1 MLVQPTQDEGASS
14 ERLFVEQPSPSP
26 APTGEIPNESL
37 PDSSFAQPSEVPF
50 EQQPDPSP
58 SPSPRPSPTPI
69 IPDSIPEPTGENL
82 GDHSSN
88 DTSLSGNEDAMT
100 LKNVYDLCISL
111 CQQVSDQ
118 AKEIKL
124 LKAKINKLKKQAKPG
139 AQRVCIQTRGKK
151 AKGESSVQKDP
162 LFDVMPEDKIDHM
175 ETENAQSEGR
185 TREEVDEEKEFDE
198 VRLSTEDGVSTDK
211 EKVSTD
217 FEKVSTDKP
226 KVSTDGSKV
235 STDEQ
240 VEGNEELNEGTK
252 EIFEGTE
259 EQRESTEE
267 KVESSPWMC
276 HAPHRFASRFA
287 EKTSTAWYFRVVI
300 FTVTIHTLLERFNK
314 AEPRVV
320 REASAPV
327 DVRIGSPNMEKIFD
341 VFQRAVLSSVFPS
354 SRTRALEEREY
365 HSIRQRASEN
375 STEYMQRFLRLA
387 GFLGQAAG
395 TAEEQAKKFCC
406 SLHKSILDHVMCI
419 QFTDVAQVADAA
431 RNLEILRDRDDYDR
445 SERSDKR
452 HKSGDRYQSD
462 TQQNNYQ
469 SHDQKNNRQGSDRQG
484 GGGNYRN
491 NNNNKYSRDNN
502 RSNLNR
508 YRLYLLYDM
517 NLTSRH
523 GNRNSGAGR
532 DQRNRGQQS
541 HRSTNSGKSFEITSL
556 FSICLKVHVS
566 RSIIESGS
574 QQSRVPSEGY
584 THPVCTTCGRRHP
597 GECRRAAGTC
607 FKCGQAGHLQRDC
620 KKNTGAS
627 SSGHA
632 DKKPDASGRVFALT
646 QDQAAN
652 TSGTITGAL
661 FIFGR
666 AVFVLFD
673 TGATHSVISTKFA
686 SCFTMTPILLD
697 HVLCI
702 STPMKDSARITHVYR
717 DLPLQ
722 FDDKIRSV
730 NALPLDM
737 CEFDIILGIDWLAAH
752 RATIDCHSR
761 RVIFGDIHAPE
772 FIYHGSLPGK
782 SMKIISA
789 LKARTLLSHGCEGFL
804 ATIHDTTSDVSSIH
818 DQPIVSEFQ
827 DVFPEELPGIPPI
840 RDVEFNIELIPGA
853 EPISKAPYR
862 MAPIELK
869 ELKDQLQELLERGFI
884 RPSVSPWGAP
894 VLFVKKKDG
903 SMRLCI
909 DYRELNKITIRNR
922 YPLPRI
928 DDLFDQLQGAKH
940 FSKIDLRSGYHQL
953 RVKEQDISKTAFR
966 TRYGHYEF
974 LVMPFGLTNAPAVFM
989 DLMNRVFHEF
999 LDKFVI
1005 VFIDDILVFSK
1016 SKEEHEEHLR
1026 TVLQILRQEKLY
1038 AKFSKCEFWL
1048 SKVAFLGH
1056 IVSAEGITMDPAK
1069 VEAITKWPRPTSVT
1083 EVRSFLGLAG
1093 YYRRFVEGFS
1103 RLALPLTKL
1112 MRKGEKFVWN
1122 EEREK
1127 SFEELKQRLVSSPI
1141 LTLPSG
1147 TGGFQIYSDASKKGL
1162 GCVLMQHGKVIAYAS
1177 RQLKP
1182 YEVNYPTHDLE
1193 LAAVV
1198 FALKIWRHYLYG
1210 ESCDIFT
1217 DHKSLKYIFTQR
1229 ELNMRQRRWLELL
1242 KDYDT
1247 NIQYHPGK
1255 ANVVADALSRKS
1267 GMIAGIKVE
1276 EEIIRDLERLDI
1288 ELCVRG
1294 QGKTL
1299 FRRICN
1305 HDLSKLLVEWYEA
1318 AMWLRLCQGLNM
1330 SAGLRIE
1337 HQRQWVLQPLET
1349 SCLKWDRNIL
1359 NGFCYRIT
1367 TDSRSTML
1375 SGVVVDRLTKSA
1387 HFLPIRK
1394 DYPVSKLAEM
1404 FQQEIVRLHGTPSAI
1419 VSDRDPRFTS
1429 RFWKG
1434 LQKAWGTRL
1443 KFSTAFHPETDGHW
1457 HASIKCAPFEMLY
1470 GRKCRAPICWDQV
1483 GERILEGPEMI
1494 EVTNE
1499 KVTVAREK
1507 LKEAQ
1512 TRQKSYAD
1520 RHRRALEFQPGEHVF
1535 LKVSPTRGVRRFGI
1549 KGKLSPRYKYHP
1561 LHVVSYPFDQIRE
1574 DLSYTEEPESILD
1587 RQDRVMRNKT
1597 IPFVKILWRNHPERE
1612 ATWETEESIRT
1623 SYPHF
1628 LP

>member
-1 MLVQPTQDEGASS
+1 MVNTRTDAELAAAVQAA
-14 ERLFVEQPSPSP
+14 V
-26 APTGEIPNESL
+26 
-37 PDSSFAQPSEVPF
+37 
-50 EQQPDPSP
+50 
-58 SPSPRPSPTPI
+58 
-69 IPDSIPEPTGENL
+69 
-82 GDHSSN
+82 
-88 DTSLSGNEDAMT
+88 DAM
-100 LKNVYDLCISL
+100 LPQIRE
-111 CQQVSDQ
+111 QV
-118 AKEIKL
+118 
-124 LKAKINKLKKQAKPG
+124 
-139 AQRVCIQTRGKK
+139 
-151 AKGESSVQKDP
+151 
-162 LFDVMPEDKIDHM
+162 
-175 ETENAQSEGR
+175 
-185 TREEVDEEKEFDE
+185 REEYRTGAVA
-198 VRLSTEDGVSTDK
+198 S
-211 EKVSTD
+211 
-217 FEKVSTDKP
+217 
-226 KVSTDGSKV
+226 GS
-235 STDEQ
+235 
-240 VEGNEELNEGTK
+240 N
-252 EIFEGTE
+252 
-259 EQRESTEE
+259 
-267 KVESSPWMC
+267 P
-276 HAPHRFASRFA
+276 PP
-287 EKTSTAWYFRVVI
+287 
-300 FTVTIHTLLERFNK
+300 VTIHTWLERFNK
-314 AEPRVV
+314 QKPRSFEKAV
-320 REASAPV
+320 APV
-327 DVRIGSPNMEKIFD
+327 DAENWISHMEKIFD
-341 VFQRAVLSSVFPS
+341 VMDCNDAFKTRLAVYKFEGDALAWWKAYKQAKGGDAWVLTLTWAAFKELFFLQFFPRAEQERLK
-354 SRTRALEEREY
+354 REY

-395 TAEEQAKKFCC
+395 TAEEQAKNFRWG
-406 SLHKSILDHVMCI
+406 LHKSILDHVMCI

-452 HKSGDRYQSD
+452 HKSGDRYQSA
-462 TQQNNYQ
+462 TQQNSYRG
-469 SHDQKNNRQGSDRQG
+469 HDQKNDRQGSDRQG

-491 NNNNKYSRDNN
+491 NNNNNYSRDN
-502 RSNLNR
+502 
-508 YRLYLLYDM
+508 
-517 NLTSRH
+517 
-523 GNRNSGAGR
+523 NRNSGAGR

-541 HRSTNSGKSFEITSL
+541 H
-556 FSICLKVHVS
+556 

-584 THPVCTTCGRRHP
+584 THPVCNTCGRRHP

-620 KKNTGAS
+620 KKNIGAS

-1112 MRKGEKFVWN
+1112 MRKGEKFIWN

-1127 SFEELKQRLVSSPI
+1127 SFEELKQCLVSSPI

-1147 TGGFQIYSDASKKGL
+1147 SGGFQIYSDASKKGL

-1276 EEIIRDLERLDI
+1276 EGIIRDLERLDI

-1294 QGKTL
+1294 QSGFWASLRVEPNLISQIKTAQKDDGEIWAIIQNIDQQTE
-1299 FRRICN
+1299 FRVDDDGILWQGTKLCVPEDPTLREALMTEAHSSPFSIHPGSTKMY
-1305 HDLSKLLVEWYEA
+1305 HDLKQHFWWSGMKRDVATFVSKCLT
-1318 AMWLRLCQGLNM
+1318 CQQVK
-1330 SAGLRIE
+1330 IE
-1337 HQRQWVLQPLET
+1337 HQRASGLLQPLEIPVW
-1349 SCLKWDRNIL
+1349 KWDEISMDFVTGLPRTQRKHDAIW
-1359 NGFCYRIT
+1359 
-1367 TDSRSTML
+1367 
-1375 SGVVVDRLTKSA
+1375 VVVDRLTKSA

-1443 KFSTAFHPETDGHW
+1443 KFSTAFHPETDGQSERTIQTLEDMLRSCALEWAGNWDDYICLVEFAYNNSW

-1499 KVTVAREK
+1499 KVAVAREK

-1549 KGKLSPRYKYHP
+1549 KGKLSPRFIGPFEILDRVGEVSYRLALPPQLSHVHNVFHVSLLRGYKYHP